1 MTARQEKHAYARAA
15 GQPFLT
21 TSRGVFVGFSAAHDH
36 MMVNQQNE
44 LIAPINQPGA
54 LKAVDPAMRKA
65 AKAIYQMILSFEP
78 KKDREI
84 SYSVCYGTAFHIGNG
99 YFMTNAHNL
108 QEPQSMESSYP
119 VNPRTASYKITLT
132 SGSCDLTQK

>member
-21 TSRGVFVGFSAAHDH
+21 TSRGVFVGFSAAH

-44 LIAPINQPGA
+44 LIAPINQPA

-84 SYSVCYGTAFHIGNG
+84 TYSVCYGTAFHIGNR

-108 QEPQSMESSYP
+108 QSMESSYP

-132 SGSCDLTQK
+132 SGSRDLTQK